1 MSLRERASLQ
11 PPRELSVVRVRFD
24 ASRDCRGRRS
34 LVPSRA
40 WVRCHRDAGRSE
52 AAKRFDF
59 PSSARS
65 AVDIRPVRCTTSRAR
80 AREEEGVDR
89 TLAPPRVDR
98 HTGRLASTAQLHGRG
113 RGRGSPQPGGAMAS
127 SLPSPTGRG
136 GAVVIASEGG
146 SSSSVVGGVG
156 GGRRGTPDRHGGSL
170 NHSSHALTQTV
181 QKRRSAMTRCMT
193 VFAASLIVFELLR
206 HLVFVGGK
214 FCGELPRGAPVAVLL
229 AGSAHAFNRTH
240 CGLANRVIAPFTRLG
255 HPVVVFAA
263 DENGDD
269 DAMVPALE
277 RIRKDYPNV
286 DFVVAPPAA
295 ASQKDLHDRCVES
308 VERRFRRMGVGPG
321 SIYAESHQTHA
332 VALARWEERNLDDSS
347 STFDDDG
354 SDHSGSAR
362 GARPRL
368 PGRDAR
374 ADEDD
379 ALGAH
384 RRRIVHY
391 MRRLAARK
399 RADGAR
405 LRWESGD
412 GSLGVKTSSG
422 ASSGAGTESRHPGTG
437 IDRGSPFAWIV
448 VARPDVAF
456 ADEIPAD
463 RACLPPGGRRVHV
476 PWFHSRGGANDRFA
490 MAPPEGAAEYL
501 GLYDSLCDGHALAAG
516 EDYAGMIPRGVDSSE
531 KVLRWH
537 LRRRHVATDPW
548 LLFNF
553 VFYRVRSEAS
563 FDDRD
568 RSPDTRLAASPF
580 NPSRGRWSDASSEL
594 ARCPAIYERSTRG
607 HRRIEGKTT
616 QEGAELARRGGDAD
630 VGGSNPAR
638 GGGRKGRSGSIGGTG
653 WVGKIV
659 EPGLEDA
666 DVDADMDADVDADGA
681 PLGPEDLGMTG
692 AARGKAKAGHH
703 VTWLI
708 ASTSTEAQTL
718 IPEWVLGFCM
728 VFFGLAFT
736 LIASGIVAEG
746 LRHYRAFYAN
756 RREERERKRGDGD
769 EV

>member
-1 MSLRERASLQ
+1 
-11 PPRELSVVRVRFD
+11 
-24 ASRDCRGRRS
+24 
-34 LVPSRA
+34 
-40 WVRCHRDAGRSE
+40 
-52 AAKRFDF
+52 
-59 PSSARS
+59 
-65 AVDIRPVRCTTSRAR
+65 
-80 AREEEGVDR
+80 
-89 TLAPPRVDR
+89 
-98 HTGRLASTAQLHGRG
+98 
-113 RGRGSPQPGGAMAS
+113 MAS

-146 SSSSVVGGVG
+146 SSSSGVGG
-156 GGRRGTPDRHGGSL
+156 GGRRGTPDRGGAHGGSL

-193 VFAASLIVFELLR
+193 IFAASLIVFELLR

-332 VALARWEERNLDDSS
+332 VARARWEERNLDDSRL
-347 STFDDDG
+347 DDDG
-354 SDHSGSAR
+354 SDRSSTSGR

-399 RADGAR
+399 RADDAR

-412 GSLGVKTSSG
+412 GSFNSGGETSSG
-422 ASSGAGTESRHPGTG
+422 VGQGTG
-437 IDRGSPFAWIV
+437 TGMDRRSPFAWIV

-463 RACLPPGGRRVHV
+463 RACVPPGGRRVHV

-501 GLYDSLCDGHALAAG
+501 GLYDSLCDNHALAAG

-553 VFYRVRSEAS
+553 VFYRVRSESS

-568 RSPDTRLAASPF
+568 RSPDTRLAGSPF
-580 NPSRGRWSDASSEL
+580 NPSRGRWSDASAEL
-594 ARCPAIYERSTRG
+594 GRCPAIYERSTRG
-607 HRRIEGKTT
+607 HRRSGGKTT
-616 QEGAELARRGGDAD
+616 QEGSELARRGGDERE

-638 GGGRKGRSGSIGGTG
+638 GAGGRKGGRFGSVGGTG

-659 EPGLEDA
+659 EPGMEDA
-666 DVDADMDADVDADGA
+666 DVDADADADADDA

-692 AARGKAKAGHH
+692 AAKGKSKAGHH

-718 IPEWVLGFCM
+718 IPEWVLGFCL

-746 LRHYRAFYAN
+746 FRHYRAFYAN